1 MLTIKL
7 SKLGKKNHKLFR
19 VIITEKGRDPYG
31 RALEVLG
38 SYDQYK
44 KNLQVKGERVNYWI
58 SKGAQMTPT
67 VNNLMITNNIV
78 EGDKIVPKK
87 KVKVSKKREDQLKAK
102 ADKRKA
108 AEEAAKPAPEAAPA
122 VSEEVP
128 VSEEAP
134 VEGAAETP
142 AETPAA

>member
-38 SYDQYK
+38 SYDQYRK
-44 KNLQVKGERVNYWI
+44 DLQVKGERIKYWI

-67 VNNLMITNNIV
+67 VNNLMITHSVI
-78 EGDKIVPKK
+78 EGDKFIPKK
-87 KVKVSKKREDQLKAK
+87 KVKVSEKKQKQLQAK
-102 ADKRKA
+102 VDKRKA
-108 AEEAAKPAPEAAPA
+108 KEEADKPAPAEEAAPEA
-122 VSEEVP
+122 VSEEVAAP
-128 VSEEAP
+128 EA
-134 VEGAAETP
+134 EAP